1 MYINLENESII
12 SYQLSIIN
20 RQSSISK
27 LRKIIYIYRYIYT
40 NRNND
45 KYIYTYTD
53 NATTSPTASPEATNA
68 QQAYKHTPKD
78 KSCLQGRRKPHT
90 GRKQKDMKLY
100 AQNTKAAQNGTS
112 GAKMAVAENRCR
124 LFLAPGKKRICNNRN
139 ASKHAGTRIRS
150 FFKMTIS
157 SFR

>member
-12 SYQLSIIN
+12 SYQLSVIN

-53 NATTSPTASPEATNA
+53 NATTSPTAPPEATNT
-68 QQAYKHTPKD
+68 QQTYKHTPKD
-78 KSCLQGRRKPHT
+78 KSRLQGHRKPHT

-100 AQNTKAAQNGTS
+100 AENIKAAQNDTS
-112 GAKMAVAENRCR
+112 SAKRATAENRCGLYPR
-124 LFLAPGKKRICNNRN
+124 RAKSEYATIATQ
-139 ASKHAGTRIRS
+139 ASTQARRS
-150 FFKMTIS
+150 LHFSK
-157 SFR
+157 